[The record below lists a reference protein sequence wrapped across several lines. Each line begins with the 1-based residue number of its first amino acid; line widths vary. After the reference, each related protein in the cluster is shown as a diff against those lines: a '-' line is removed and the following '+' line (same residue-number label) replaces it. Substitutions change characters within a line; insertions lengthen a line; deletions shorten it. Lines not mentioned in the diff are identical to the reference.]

1 MHSQEI
7 RRALGKL
14 QVEPD
19 AEQAWATLTSEIT
32 TDGGDLSREDLVRL
46 LDAAR
51 EEHARRGEWHAVARL
66 LEVSVKVAEQTPHEA
81 DLVAAQARV
90 LAEELYDDEGAAILY
105 LRLLELRPN
114 EAGAQSAIQESEGR
128 RGRYQELVKS
138 YLAEAEE
145 ASDDIYKSSMLMRA
159 SEMEVRYGGSGIN
172 LEQAI
177 DRVEQA
183 VRLDA
188 TNARASRLLE
198 HLYRRSARWEELAR
212 VLERLADQSEQ
223 PRERVAA
230 GTRLARVYAQHL
242 DDKERAARAYDRV
255 LRDEPGYAEATS
267 FLSEFYGA
275 ENRWAELV
283 GLYERELKSKEM
295 HESERLGDM
304 LQIAML
310 YWKKLE
316 RPQDAEPWFERVRKV
331 EPTNEVMLG
340 FYREYCASLG
350 DEARLMDVLQAA
362 QRALRDGTKDKARI
376 AQEIA
381 RLAEG
386 QENAQKAIEQY
397 KSVLRQDP
405 DHDEARE
412 RLKTLYK
419 QTQGYNALVEL
430 LRVQLER
437 TPLDQ
442 YQTRLGILR
451 EVATVYRQY
460 QKSDAALLSVLSQIV
475 QLDDKIDEH
484 DLEELREIVQLYER
498 LGRHRDLITHQ
509 LKLAEVTPDVE
520 EKRELYR
527 AAGRRWLEQFSNA
540 QNATEAFEKLLK
552 VAPSDEEARRRLDE
566 LYRKRRAW
574 NQLYEL
580 YASELADKQGS
591 ERLTLMREMAQLAQE
606 RLNKPQDAIG
616 LYRQILEI
624 DPDRVEILDSLEKH
638 AERSKDWATLADALE
653 RRAAIASDD
662 QSRLATLQKLG
673 SVYSEHLGNSESSV
687 RTWRR
692 VLELSPGHSRA
703 LRVLREAYLASE
715 NYDGLEQLYAS
726 QNDWE
731 GLAEVLSNAADRAK
745 EAPARIELSYRA
757 ARVLEQNLNQP
768 DRAFRS
774 YERIL
779 LADPSDVKAA
789 RALIPLYE
797 KDEKWSRLPALY
809 ELLLEKSDDAEEK
822 LALFTRLV
830 EVTGRRLGDRRSAA
844 GYARRAYELAP
855 DEPSALVLFEDASRA
870 AGAWE
875 SFVEALSARLPAAD
889 ATPVPR
895 EEPSAV
901 TAAQTPVSEGEP
913 KKRGKKK
920 RRGPEPSSPSASVP
934 PPPPADGRESERR
947 ALELKLAR
955 VYADE
960 LNRVDD
966 AVAIYKRLLERDPS
980 DAEVTA
986 VLENILRT
994 GDRRDDLRWF
1004 FELRVESAG
1013 DPGEKRR
1020 LLSEFAGLEE
1030 EAFEAPERAV
1040 SLYRRML
1047 ELDAGDRTALTTL
1060 PRLLLAQGDA
1070 AGAAEV
1076 IAQHRDQLT
1085 GEGRGELEAELAE
1098 LYLERLNRPEDAL
1111 ISAVAALGS
1120 PERATRAMVVLEAL
1134 VRIDSVRERAASVLA
1149 ERYAEAGDVRKEVQ
1163 ALEVMLAG
1171 SSDPAERRILIQRL
1185 ADAHETKLSS
1195 YGSALDVLL
1204 RAVRE
1209 FPSDLEL
1216 WTRADSLAVS
1226 AGRPTDLAEAFREV
1240 LRAPLDRDLE
1250 IELSER
1256 AAHLFEDKLGDP
1268 IGATPYLERVLG
1280 LEPSNEA
1287 AFRRLKDILTAA
1299 ERWGELEALYDR
1311 AANATDD
1318 TTRRIEMLVEVALI
1332 CEEIIEDAAKATR
1345 YYERIAAIDPLHEG
1359 TNRALDRLYVAQ
1371 HKDQELSALLE
1382 RRLETAEGDEAFELK
1397 LRLARLKLDLHE
1409 PDKAVSHVED
1419 VLTARVGDYE
1429 ARELAERML
1438 EIGELRQ
1445 RAASMLEQVYEAR
1458 DEIRDLVRVLEI
1470 RLEGLTEQKTQTA
1483 ADERRELLRRIAHL
1497 RDDRL
1502 HDDESSFDA
1511 FARLVPLEPG
1521 DTEARRRLME
1531 IGRRL
1536 GTHERVARVLAQAAQ
1551 NTEDPALRGEILMHV
1566 AATYDELVGNRN
1578 EAERVYRE
1586 VLDIDRSNADL
1597 TLPAARALE
1606 RIYVGAGDNAK
1617 LAEMLRVEVALE
1629 MESAT
1634 RQRILGRLGDLCERE
1649 LYDNDGAIAAWKQR
1663 LDEAGDDEAA
1673 LSALDRLYEKT
1684 ERYRDLV
1691 EVMRQRAEISSDS
1704 ILRRR
1709 LLERIAEA
1717 FWKRLESTPEAIDA
1731 YRALISEYGPDGDS
1745 LRALETLFESS
1756 ERWEDLGE
1764 TLEQHIEIASSDAER
1779 LELLARL
1786 GDIKRERLL
1795 DVPSALSV
1803 YRRALSLDS
1812 RHVASRAA
1820 LDKLLDSPE
1829 AQSRRE
1835 AAQVLRPILESEGAY
1850 EQLLRALE
1858 IEIETSEDALEKL
1871 GSLELALNVA
1881 ERSLSDSNRAFG
1893 YSERAVRTA
1902 VGHTDLLPWFGHIER
1917 LANVTGRH
1925 REHVTLLSDVVPNI
1939 FDGQVQLDVTLKIAD
1954 LARQK
1959 LSDRELARDYYKK
1972 ALEIRADERH
1982 ALAALEVLYEESGD
1996 AKNLL
2001 EVLERR
2007 ADIAETDD
2015 DKKQLMFRRARLL
2028 SDVLDDKPQAIEV
2041 YQVILDLGLE
2051 RQALDALETLY
2062 TGAGRWADLITLY
2075 ERQLDAG
2082 LGSAADL
2089 HVSIGRVA
2097 ARNQGD
2103 IPLAFEQLEE
2113 ALKLDRQHTGA
2124 IAELERL
2131 LLEAPELE
2139 QKAHAA
2145 ALLEPVYLARAD
2157 YTRVMDTIR
2166 ARLEYAPGLE
2176 ERREL
2181 LTRLA
2186 QLYEEQK
2193 EDYRAALETI
2203 ARLLHEDVSDEST
2216 VHELERLAKVAGA
2229 EDRLAEIYATELGT
2243 IDADDAHSATLARRT
2258 GELFDSLGKP
2268 DRALEFYRR
2277 ALEFSPES
2285 RSLFDSIDAIL
2296 KRLSRH
2302 EERVKLY
2309 RGALEHRFDPADRL
2323 ATLHTIA
2330 ALERRELGRAD
2341 DAIETYRAA
2350 LEVEDMDPRTLDALA
2365 ELYTERSRWEDLAE
2379 LYLRRA
2385 ETASD
2390 ANVAADYRLS
2400 LARLHVQTGQLERA
2414 VDQLEEI
2421 VRVLPSHAQAI
2432 AELES
2437 LRKSEPLRE
2446 RVVDILRPLY
2456 EAADDW
2462 RRQITL
2468 NEDRFTLA
2476 NDAAGRVAVLR
2487 ETSELWERRGN
2498 DEKRARRAMEAAVR
2512 IDPDDGDVRRE
2523 YERLTEQTHSWD
2535 QFTEVYEEVLAENPE
2550 LASRR
2555 DMLQILAEVHDSR
2568 RNDPR
2573 RSLEAYDRL
2582 RATDETDIGPLEK
2595 MEALATLL
2603 SDWPTLVR
2611 VLTAKADLL
2620 LDDGERASVWR
2631 RVGEAKRDMLDDA
2644 DGAIQAYERAL
2655 DLDPESAFTLDCLIE
2670 LYEGRRDAPR
2680 LVELYQ
2686 RRVELAEDDDADLKF
2701 TLLTLAAAAY
2711 EKELSDRTR
2720 AIEALV
2726 QALSVRP
2733 SDEGVRDSLNRLY
2746 RAEAMWP
2753 ELLESLRGQAE
2764 ATTEPKARAALR
2776 REIGD
2781 ILADKLSSLEEAL
2794 ESYRLALDDAPDEMA
2809 IVTKVR
2815 SLGEGHE
2822 DLRSPVAAVLVPVLK
2837 RTERWEALAEVL
2849 ELRLS
2854 VETDPGDR
2862 TQTLVAMA
2870 EVLETRLGRVTDA
2883 ETALLRALAE
2893 RPDAEDLH
2901 REVTRLASGSG
2912 GWSRYADVLTERAQA
2927 TFEPE
2932 VVKDLYVRLAKVA
2945 EDKLGDDRRA
2955 VEGYVKAIEQSGD
2968 QSELLDAL
2976 DRLYQRLGDHTALAD
2991 VLERRV
2997 SVEDSDKRQAELF
3010 YRLAVLQ
3017 NDQFHENARALG
3029 SLRTAIERDP
3039 EHEAAV
3045 SELEKLT
3052 REPELFEEAA
3062 EVLESVYRTR
3072 RHTDRLASLYQK
3084 RVEHADTTSA
3094 KVEMQKAL
3102 ARVLEDDVRDPRE
3115 AQRVIEASLLTS
3127 PGDHELVDEL
3137 ERLAGITG
3145 EWSSAGAALEKA
3157 LEQHAELETEAAVE
3171 LCVRLSGWLKDR
3183 ASDPAG
3189 AERALA
3195 RALRYDAE
3203 NDDVLARL
3211 EALQTGPGRE
3221 RDLFETIRRRA
3232 KLQLDDHKRERL
3244 YQQAKE
3250 IADGLGDHQAAEAV
3264 LRELLSLDDMNS
3276 WALDSLTVLREL
3288 AGDYKETFEL
3298 LVRQSE
3304 LSTDPASTRELQ
3316 RKAAGIARDRLEDK
3330 PRAIEL
3336 FEQLFE
3342 DDSSDET
3349 AATALRS
3356 LYAEQGRFQ
3365 DLGRLIE
3372 RLIDVATS
3380 PSERSKLR
3388 IELAKLSEEK
3398 FASLDTAIDQLRAVL
3413 EDEPG
3418 QELAV
3423 VHLSELYERTQRD
3436 EELASL
3442 LSTQIEDAQA
3452 RNDLDAELR
3461 FQTRLGDIYEAR
3473 LRDRSRAIETYRSVL
3488 ERKPDHQGALEAL
3501 SRLLTAD
3508 GRLDEATEV
3517 MEKLLALASGDEAVR
3532 RSLELAGVYERQ
3544 GHGEKA
3550 AHALEVGL
3558 KADRQN
3564 LEIRKQLRPLYQSA
3578 ADWQALAELS
3588 SEEAEFAESP
3598 DAAVQLLRQAAAI
3611 HAEKRDDLFK
3621 AAELLERATQLKP
3634 NDRELLL
3641 ELCDIYGKSGRGRDA
3656 VRVLERV
3663 VESFGQKRTRELGEI
3678 HRRLANAYIADGEVQ
3693 RALEELDKAF
3703 RIEPGNLQVLTLLG
3717 DVAIQAKD
3725 YKKAQQMYRAL
3736 LLQKLDEGAPI
3747 SKSQVFLRL
3756 GDIHE
3761 AIGET
3766 PKAIQMYER
3775 AVQTD
3780 GLEEAKERLKTL
3792 KK

>member
-1 MHSQEI
+1 
-7 RRALGKL
+7 
-14 QVEPD
+14 
-19 AEQAWATLTSEIT
+19 
-32 TDGGDLSREDLVRL
+32 
-46 LDAAR
+46 
-51 EEHARRGEWHAVARL
+51 
-66 LEVSVKVAEQTPHEA
+66 
-81 DLVAAQARV
+81 
-90 LAEELYDDEGAAILY
+90 
-105 LRLLELRPN
+105 
-114 EAGAQSAIQESEGR
+114 
-128 RGRYQELVKS
+128 
-138 YLAEAEE
+138 
-145 ASDDIYKSSMLMRA
+145 
-159 SEMEVRYGGSGIN
+159 
-172 LEQAI
+172 
-177 DRVEQA
+177 
-183 VRLDA
+183 
-188 TNARASRLLE
+188 
-198 HLYRRSARWEELAR
+198 
-212 VLERLADQSEQ
+212 
-223 PRERVAA
+223 
-230 GTRLARVYAQHL
+230 
-242 DDKERAARAYDRV
+242 
-255 LRDEPGYAEATS
+255 
-267 FLSEFYGA
+267 
-275 ENRWAELV
+275 
-283 GLYERELKSKEM
+283 
-295 HESERLGDM
+295 
-304 LQIAML
+304 
-310 YWKKLE
+310 
-316 RPQDAEPWFERVRKV
+316 
-331 EPTNEVMLG
+331 
-340 FYREYCASLG
+340 
-350 DEARLMDVLQAA
+350 
-362 QRALRDGTKDKARI
+362 
-376 AQEIA
+376 
-381 RLAEG
+381 
-386 QENAQKAIEQY
+386 
-397 KSVLRQDP
+397 
-405 DHDEARE
+405 
-412 RLKTLYK
+412 
-419 QTQGYNALVEL
+419 
-430 LRVQLER
+430 
-437 TPLDQ
+437 
-442 YQTRLGILR
+442 
-451 EVATVYRQY
+451 
-460 QKSDAALLSVLSQIV
+460 
-475 QLDDKIDEH
+475 
-484 DLEELREIVQLYER
+484 
-498 LGRHRDLITHQ
+498 
-509 LKLAEVTPDVE
+509 
-520 EKRELYR
+520 
-527 AAGRRWLEQFSNA
+527 
-540 QNATEAFEKLLK
+540 
-552 VAPSDEEARRRLDE
+552 
-566 LYRKRRAW
+566 
-574 NQLYEL
+574 
-580 YASELADKQGS
+580 
-591 ERLTLMREMAQLAQE
+591 
-606 RLNKPQDAIG
+606 
-616 LYRQILEI
+616 
-624 DPDRVEILDSLEKH
+624 
-638 AERSKDWATLADALE
+638 
-653 RRAAIASDD
+653 
-662 QSRLATLQKLG
+662 
-673 SVYSEHLGNSESSV
+673 
-687 RTWRR
+687 
-692 VLELSPGHSRA
+692 
-703 LRVLREAYLASE
+703 
-715 NYDGLEQLYAS
+715 
-726 QNDWE
+726 
-731 GLAEVLSNAADRAK
+731 
-745 EAPARIELSYRA
+745 
-757 ARVLEQNLNQP
+757 
-768 DRAFRS
+768 
-774 YERIL
+774 
-779 LADPSDVKAA
+779 
-789 RALIPLYE
+789 
-797 KDEKWSRLPALY
+797 
-809 ELLLEKSDDAEEK
+809 
-822 LALFTRLV
+822 
-830 EVTGRRLGDRRSAA
+830 
-844 GYARRAYELAP
+844 
-855 DEPSALVLFEDASRA
+855 
-870 AGAWE
+870 
-875 SFVEALSARLPAAD
+875 
-889 ATPVPR
+889 
-895 EEPSAV
+895 
-901 TAAQTPVSEGEP
+901 
-913 KKRGKKK
+913 
-920 RRGPEPSSPSASVP
+920 
-934 PPPPADGRESERR
+934 
-947 ALELKLAR
+947 
-955 VYADE
+955 
-960 LNRVDD
+960 
-966 AVAIYKRLLERDPS
+966 
-980 DAEVTA
+980 
-986 VLENILRT
+986 
-994 GDRRDDLRWF
+994 
-1004 FELRVESAG
+1004 
-1013 DPGEKRR
+1013 
-1020 LLSEFAGLEE
+1020 
-1030 EAFEAPERAV
+1030 
-1040 SLYRRML
+1040 
-1047 ELDAGDRTALTTL
+1047 
-1060 PRLLLAQGDA
+1060 
-1070 AGAAEV
+1070 
-1076 IAQHRDQLT
+1076 
-1085 GEGRGELEAELAE
+1085 
-1098 LYLERLNRPEDAL
+1098 
-1111 ISAVAALGS
+1111 
-1120 PERATRAMVVLEAL
+1120 AMVVLEAL

-2870 EVLETRLGRVTDA
+2870 EVLETR
-2883 ETALLRALAE
+2883 
-2893 RPDAEDLH
+2893 
-2901 REVTRLASGSG
+2901 
-2912 GWSRYADVLTERAQA
+2912 
-2927 TFEPE
+2927 
-2932 VVKDLYVRLAKVA
+2932 
-2945 EDKLGDDRRA
+2945 
-2955 VEGYVKAIEQSGD
+2955 
-2968 QSELLDAL
+2968 
-2976 DRLYQRLGDHTALAD
+2976 
-2991 VLERRV
+2991 
-2997 SVEDSDKRQAELF
+2997 
-3010 YRLAVLQ
+3010 
-3017 NDQFHENARALG
+3017 
-3029 SLRTAIERDP
+3029 
-3039 EHEAAV
+3039 
-3045 SELEKLT
+3045 
-3052 REPELFEEAA
+3052 
-3062 EVLESVYRTR
+3062 
-3072 RHTDRLASLYQK
+3072 
-3084 RVEHADTTSA
+3084 
-3094 KVEMQKAL
+3094 
-3102 ARVLEDDVRDPRE
+3102 
-3115 AQRVIEASLLTS
+3115 
-3127 PGDHELVDEL
+3127 
-3137 ERLAGITG
+3137 
-3145 EWSSAGAALEKA
+3145 
-3157 LEQHAELETEAAVE
+3157 
-3171 LCVRLSGWLKDR
+3171 
-3183 ASDPAG
+3183 
-3189 AERALA
+3189 
-3195 RALRYDAE
+3195 
-3203 NDDVLARL
+3203 
-3211 EALQTGPGRE
+3211 
-3221 RDLFETIRRRA
+3221 
-3232 KLQLDDHKRERL
+3232 
-3244 YQQAKE
+3244 
-3250 IADGLGDHQAAEAV
+3250 
-3264 LRELLSLDDMNS
+3264 
-3276 WALDSLTVLREL
+3276 
-3288 AGDYKETFEL
+3288 
-3298 LVRQSE
+3298 
-3304 LSTDPASTRELQ
+3304 
-3316 RKAAGIARDRLEDK
+3316 
-3330 PRAIEL
+3330 
-3336 FEQLFE
+3336 
-3342 DDSSDET
+3342 
-3349 AATALRS
+3349 
-3356 LYAEQGRFQ
+3356 
-3365 DLGRLIE
+3365 
-3372 RLIDVATS
+3372 
-3380 PSERSKLR
+3380 
-3388 IELAKLSEEK
+3388 
-3398 FASLDTAIDQLRAVL
+3398 
-3413 EDEPG
+3413 
-3418 QELAV
+3418 
-3423 VHLSELYERTQRD
+3423 
-3436 EELASL
+3436 
-3442 LSTQIEDAQA
+3442 
-3452 RNDLDAELR
+3452 
-3461 FQTRLGDIYEAR
+3461 
-3473 LRDRSRAIETYRSVL
+3473 
-3488 ERKPDHQGALEAL
+3488 
-3501 SRLLTAD
+3501 
-3508 GRLDEATEV
+3508 
-3517 MEKLLALASGDEAVR
+3517 
-3532 RSLELAGVYERQ
+3532 
-3544 GHGEKA
+3544 
-3550 AHALEVGL
+3550 
-3558 KADRQN
+3558 
-3564 LEIRKQLRPLYQSA
+3564 
-3578 ADWQALAELS
+3578 
-3588 SEEAEFAESP
+3588 
-3598 DAAVQLLRQAAAI
+3598 
-3611 HAEKRDDLFK
+3611 
-3621 AAELLERATQLKP
+3621 
-3634 NDRELLL
+3634 
-3641 ELCDIYGKSGRGRDA
+3641 
-3656 VRVLERV
+3656 
-3663 VESFGQKRTRELGEI
+3663 
-3678 HRRLANAYIADGEVQ
+3678 
-3693 RALEELDKAF
+3693 
-3703 RIEPGNLQVLTLLG
+3703 
-3717 DVAIQAKD
+3717 
-3725 YKKAQQMYRAL
+3725 
-3736 LLQKLDEGAPI
+3736 
-3747 SKSQVFLRL
+3747 
-3756 GDIHE
+3756 
-3761 AIGET
+3761 
-3766 PKAIQMYER
+3766 
-3775 AVQTD
+3775 
-3780 GLEEAKERLKTL
+3780 
-3792 KK
+3792 

>member
-19 AEQAWATLTSEIT
+19 AEQAWATLTSEIST
-32 TDGGDLSREDLVRL
+32 NDGDLSNEDLVRL

-51 EEHARRGEWHAVARL
+51 EEHARRGEWNAVARL
-66 LEVSVKVAEQTPHEA
+66 LEVLVKVAEHTPREA

-145 ASDDIYKSSMLMRA
+145 ATDDIYKSSMLMRA
-159 SEMEVRYGGSGIN
+159 SEMEVRYGGSSIN

-198 HLYRRSARWEELAR
+198 HLYRRASRWEELAR

-255 LRDEPGYAEATS
+255 LRDEPGYAEATG

-283 GLYERELKSKEM
+283 GLYERELKSKDL
-295 HESERLGDM
+295 HETDRLGDM

-331 EPTNEVMLG
+331 DPTNEVALG
-340 FYREYCASLG
+340 FYREYCAALG
-350 DEARLMDVLQAA
+350 DEARLMDVLQGA
-362 QRALRDGTKDKARI
+362 QRALRDGSKDKARV

-386 QENAQKAIEQY
+386 QANAQKAIEQY
-397 KSVLRQDP
+397 KAVLRQDP
-405 DHDEARE
+405 DHEEARE

-442 YQTRLGILR
+442 YTTRLGILR

-580 YASELADKQGS
+580 YASELADKQGA

-606 RLNKPQDAIG
+606 RLNRPQDAIA

-653 RRAAIASDD
+653 RRTAIASDD
-662 QSRLATLQKLG
+662 QAKLATLQKLG
-673 SVYSEHLGNSESSV
+673 SVYSEHLDDSESSV

-692 VLELSPGHSRA
+692 VLALAPGHSRA
-703 LRVLREAYLASE
+703 LRVLREAYLAGS
-715 NYDGLEQLYAS
+715 NYDGLEQLYSS

-809 ELLLEKSDDAEEK
+809 ELLLEKSEDAEEK
-822 LALFTRLV
+822 LELYTRLV
-830 EVTGRRLGDRRSAA
+830 DVTGKRLGDRRSAA

-855 DEPSALVLFEDASRA
+855 DEPSALVLFEEASRA

-875 SFVEALSARLPAAD
+875 SFVEALSARLPAAEG
-889 ATPVPR
+889 PLPR
-895 EEPSAV
+895 EE
-901 TAAQTPVSEGEP
+901 AAAPVEAEQRKKG
-913 KKRGKKK
+913 KKRKK
-920 RRGPEPSSPSASVP
+920 GAPDASSPSAASVP
-934 PPPPADGRESERR
+934 PPPPEAREPGRGQERR

-960 LNRVDD
+960 LNRIDD
-966 AVAIYKRLLERDPS
+966 AVAIYKRLLERDPG

-1004 FELRVESAG
+1004 FELRIDAAG
-1013 DPGEKRR
+1013 DPAEKRR

-1040 SLYRRML
+1040 HLYRRML

-1070 AGAAEV
+1070 AAAAEV
-1076 IAQHRDQLT
+1076 IAQHRDQLA
-1085 GEGRGELEAELAE
+1085 GEGRAELEAELAE

-1111 ISAVAALGS
+1111 TSAIAALGS
-1120 PERATRAMVVLEAL
+1120 PERATRAVVVLEAL
-1134 VRIDSVRERAASVLA
+1134 VRVENVRERAASVLA

-1171 SSDPAERRILIQRL
+1171 STDPAERRILIQRL
-1185 ADAHETKLSS
+1185 ADAHELKLQS

-1216 WTRADSLAVS
+1216 WKRADDLAVS

-1240 LRAPLDRDLE
+1240 LRGELPRDLD

-1318 TTRRIEMLVEVALI
+1318 DTRRVEMLVEVALI

-1371 HKDQELSALLE
+1371 RKDKELSALLE

-1419 VLTARVGDYE
+1419 VLAARVGDYE

-1445 RAASMLEQVYEAR
+1445 RAASMLEHVYDAR

-1470 RLEGLTEQKTQTA
+1470 RLEGLAEQKTQTA
-1483 ADERRELLRRIAHL
+1483 ADERRDLLRRIAHL

-1536 GTHERVARVLAQAAQ
+1536 GAHERVARVLGQAAQ
-1551 NTEDPALRGEILMHV
+1551 ATEDPALRGEILMHV
-1566 AATYDELVGNRN
+1566 AATYDELVGNRA

-1586 VLDIDRSNADL
+1586 VLDIDRGNAEL

-1617 LAEMLRVEVALE
+1617 LAEMLRIEVTLE
-1629 MESAT
+1629 DESAT

-1649 LYDNDGAIAAWKQR
+1649 LYDNDGAISAWKQR
-1663 LDEAGDDEAA
+1663 LDENGDDEAA

-1691 EVMRQRAEISSDS
+1691 EVMRQRAELGGDAT
-1704 ILRRR
+1704 LRRR

-1717 FWKRLESTPEAIDA
+1717 FWKRLESTAEAIDA
-1731 YRALISEYGPDGDS
+1731 YRALIGEYGPDGDS
-1745 LRALETLFESS
+1745 LRALETLFQSA

-1764 TLEQHIEIASSDAER
+1764 TLEQHVEIAGSDAER

-1795 DVPSALSV
+1795 DVPSALAV
-1803 YRRALSLDS
+1803 YRRALALDS
-1812 RHVASRAA
+1812 HHPASRAA
-1820 LDKLLDSPE
+1820 LDKLLDSKD

-1835 AAQVLRPILESEGAY
+1835 AAQVLRPILEGEGAY
-1850 EQLLRALE
+1850 EQLLRVLE

-1871 GSLELALNVA
+1871 GSLELALTVA

-1893 YSERAVRTA
+1893 YAERAVRTA
-1902 VGHTDLLPWFGHIER
+1902 VGHTDLVPWFAHLER
-1917 LANVTGRH
+1917 LAGVTGRH
-1925 REHVTLLSDVVPNI
+1925 REHVTLLADVVPNI
-1939 FDGQVQLDVTLKIAD
+1939 FDGQVQLDVTLTIAD

-1959 LSDRELARDYYKK
+1959 LSDRDLARDYYKK
-1972 ALEIRADERH
+1972 ALELRSDERH
-1982 ALAALEVLYEESGD
+1982 ALASLEALYEESGD

-2007 ADIAETDD
+2007 ADIAETDE

-2028 SDVLDDKPQAIEV
+2028 SDVLDDKAQAIEV

-2051 RQALDALETLY
+2051 RPALDALETLY
-2062 TGAGRWADLITLY
+2062 TGAGRWTDLIALY

-2082 LGSAADL
+2082 LGSPADL

-2103 IPLAFEQLEE
+2103 VALAFEQLEE

-2131 LLEAPELE
+2131 LVEAPELE
-2139 QKAHAA
+2139 QRAHAA

-2157 YTRVMDTIR
+2157 YARVMDTIR

-2186 QLYEEQK
+2186 HLYEEQK

-2243 IDADDAHSATLARRT
+2243 IDADDAHSAELARRT
-2258 GELFDSLGKP
+2258 GELFDSLDKP

-2285 RSLFDSIDAIL
+2285 RSLFDAIDAIL

-2309 RGALEHRFDPADRL
+2309 RGALEHRFDAPDRL

-2341 DAIETYRAA
+2341 AAIETYRAA

-2365 ELYTERSRWEDLAE
+2365 ELYTERERWEDLAE

-2385 ETASD
+2385 EAASD
-2390 ANVAADYRLS
+2390 AHVSADYRLS
-2400 LARLHVQTGQLERA
+2400 LARLHVRTGQLDRA

-2421 VRVLPSHAQAI
+2421 VRVLPAHAQAM

-2437 LRKSEPLRE
+2437 LRKSDELRE

-2512 IDPDDGDVRRE
+2512 IDPDDAEVRRE

-2555 DMLQILAEVHDSR
+2555 DMLQILAEVHDAR

-2603 SDWPTLVR
+2603 SDWPALVR

-2686 RRVELAEDDDADLKF
+2686 RRVELADEDDAELKF
-2701 TLLTLAAAAY
+2701 TLLTQAAAAY

-2726 QALSVRP
+2726 QALAVRP
-2733 SDEGVRDSLNRLY
+2733 GDEGVRDSLNRLY

-2753 ELLESLRGQAE
+2753 ELLDSLRGQAD
-2764 ATTEPKARAALR
+2764 ATTEASSRSALR

-2781 ILADKLSSLEEAL
+2781 ILADKLSSMEEAL
-2794 ESYRLALDDAPDEMA
+2794 ESYRLALDDAPEDMA
-2809 IVTKVR
+2809 IVGKVR
-2815 SLGEGHE
+2815 TLGEGHE

-2837 RTERWEALAEVL
+2837 RTERWEALAEVF

-2854 VETDPGDR
+2854 VESDPGDR

-2870 EVLETRLGRVTDA
+2870 EVLETRLGRVGDA
-2883 ETALLRALAE
+2883 ENALLRALAE
-2893 RPDAEDLH
+2893 RPDAEELH
-2901 REVTRLASGSG
+2901 REVTRLAAGTGS
-2912 GWSRYADVLTERAQA
+2912 WARYADVLAERAQA

-2932 VVKDLYVRLAKVA
+2932 IVKDLYVRLAKVA

-2968 QSELLDAL
+2968 QPELLDAL
-2976 DRLYQRLGDHTALAD
+2976 DRLYQRLGDHPALAD

-2997 SVEDSDKRQAELF
+2997 SVEDSEKRQAELF

-3017 NDQFHENARALG
+3017 NAEFKESARALG

-3039 EHEAAV
+3039 EHAAAV

-3062 EVLESVYRTR
+3062 EVLESVYRTQR
-3072 RHTDRLASLYQK
+3072 NTESLASLYRK
-3084 RVEHADTTSA
+3084 RVEHADTA
-3094 KVEMQKAL
+3094 GEKVEMQKAL

-3115 AQRVIEASLLTS
+3115 AQRVIEESLLGS
-3127 PGDHELVDEL
+3127 PGDHDLVSEL

-3145 EWSSAGAALEKA
+3145 EWASAGAALEKA
-3157 LEQHAELETEAAVE
+3157 LEQNPDLETEAAVE

-3189 AERALA
+3189 AERALT

-3203 NDDVLARL
+3203 NDDVLSRL
-3211 EALQTGPGRE
+3211 ETLQTGPGRE
-3221 RDLFETIRRRA
+3221 RDLFETVRRRA

-3264 LRELLSLDDMNS
+3264 LRELLSLDDMNA

-3304 LSTDPASTRELQ
+3304 LSTDPGSTRELR
-3316 RKAAGIARDRLEDK
+3316 RKAAGIARDRLDDK
-3330 PRAIEL
+3330 DRAIEL

-3349 AATALRS
+3349 AAAALRA

-3380 PSERSKLR
+3380 PAERSKLR

-3418 QELAV
+3418 HELAV

-3442 LSTQIEDAQA
+3442 LSTQIADAQA
-3452 RNDLDAELR
+3452 RGDLDAELR

-3473 LRDRSRAIETYRSVL
+3473 LRDRSRAIDTYRSVL
-3488 ERKPDHQGALEAL
+3488 ERKPDHPGALEAL
-3501 SRLLTAD
+3501 ARLLTAD

-3517 MEKLLALASGDEAVR
+3517 MEKLLGLASGEEAVR
-3532 RSLELAGVYERQ
+3532 RSLELAGVYEKQ
-3544 GHGEKA
+3544 GQNEKA

-3558 KADRQN
+3558 KADRRN
-3564 LEIRKQLRPLYQSA
+3564 AEIRKRLRPLYESA
-3578 ADWQALAELS
+3578 ADFQALAELY
-3588 SEEAEFAESP
+3588 SEEAEFAETPEAS
-3598 DAAVQLLRQAAAI
+3598 VQLLRKAATI
-3611 HAEKRDDLFK
+3611 HAEKRDDPFK

-3634 NDRELLL
+3634 SDRELLL
-3641 ELCDIYGKSGRGRDA
+3641 ELCDVYGNSGRGRDA

-3678 HRRLANAYIADGEVQ
+3678 HRRLANAYIADGEIQ

-3717 DVAIQAKD
+3717 DVAIKAKD

-3736 LLQKLDEGAPI
+3736 LLQKLDAGAPI
-3747 SKSQVFLRL
+3747 TKSQVFLRL
-3756 GDIHE
+3756 GEIHE